1 MEECMDTDE
10 SPAEIT
16 SQPVSTT
23 EASTGANL
31 PAPDERPKKETSLKL
46 SLSNVGTFKDLV
58 ETGGK
63 VSLITISAC
72 YVLGIIVINVHLGR
86 YGIYSLNLLRV
97 SYITAG
103 LWSIVPLVLPVLV
116 LVAAWRIFFRSRL
129 YTIVLDVVI
138 KHRRETNKHERFVIT
153 SSFMA
158 IYMFITFVPIFGY
171 LLITAALT
179 AGITPDRGWKFSFEF
194 AIIGTLVLLSLTVGS
209 SFERGFPRFR
219 RETKDKP
226 LFDSLAET
234 SRVFLFISVPVIIL
248 LHTIYFGLGQYE
260 SIPSYLGGGKPITVQ
275 FSLEAQPNFSEL
287 IDNCGIHFHTN
298 ADQKATDHQIT
309 RTDDASLLFVTE
321 SEYIFKCNSGGSLSI
336 PRNSIKAIFYKGV
349 RAPGI

>member
-1 MEECMDTDE
+1 MDTDE
-10 SPAEIT
+10 SPPETAG
-16 SQPVSTT
+16 QPGSST
-23 EASTGANL
+23 EASISANL
-31 PAPDERPKKETSLKL
+31 LPRDERPQKAKPLKL
-46 SLSNVGTFKDLV
+46 SLSNVGTFKDLL
-58 ETGGK
+58 ETTGK

-103 LWSIVPLVLPVLV
+103 LWSIVPLVLPVLI
-116 LVAAWRIFFRSRL
+116 LIAAWRIFFRSRL

-138 KHRRETNKHERFVIT
+138 KHRRETNKHERFVIA

-194 AIIGTLVLLSLTVGS
+194 AIIGTFLLLSLTMGS
-209 SFERGFPRFR
+209 CFERRFPRFR
-219 RETKDKP
+219 RESKDKP
-226 LFDSLAET
+226 LFDSLAE
-234 SRVFLFISVPVIIL
+234 SGRLFLFISVPVIIL
-248 LHTIYFGLGQYE
+248 LHTIYFGIGQYE

-298 ADQKATDHQIT
+298 ADQKATDQQVT

-321 SEYIFKCNSGGSLSI
+321 GEYIFKCNSGGALSI
-336 PRNSIKAIFYKGV
+336 PRNSIKAMFYKGV